1 MENQNF
7 ESTLAKQA
15 LTEQRK
21 SRRWGIF
28 FKSLTLVYLVVFIV
42 TVNAWLGDEDDVEVG
57 RHTAV
62 VDLDGV
68 IAAGSTANAD
78 DVISGLEHALESKNS
93 VGVILRI
100 NSPGGSPVQSAIINQ
115 EIRRLRAN
123 HPDKPIV
130 AVVEDLCASGGYYA
144 AVATQTIYVSQA
156 SIVGSIGVRL
166 DGFDL
171 SKAMESLGI
180 QRRLLTAGENKGFL
194 DPFQPMQADQK
205 QHALNLL
212 ANIHQQFIDAVKEG
226 RSGKLAT
233 DESLFSGLIWT
244 GEQGIQL
251 GLVDSL
257 GTVNS
262 VARDVFQA
270 EKVVNYS
277 VREGL
282 GERLARRLGTSI
294 SESLFKSMFYK
305 DVLN

>member
-7 ESTLAKQA
+7 ESSLAKQA

-28 FKSLTLVYLVVFIV
+28 FKSLTLVYLVVFLV
-42 TVNAWLGDEDDVEVG
+42 TVNEWLGDEDGVEVG

-115 EIRRLRAN
+115 EISRLRTN

-194 DPFQPMQADQK
+194 DPFQPMQADQR
-205 QHALNLL
+205 QHALDLL
-212 ANIHQQFIDAVKEG
+212 ANIHQQFIDAVKQG
-226 RSGKLAT
+226 RSGKLAK

-262 VARDVFQA
+262 VAREVFQA

-282 GERLARRLGTSI
+282 GERLARRLGTSF
-294 SESLFKSMFYK
+294 SESLFKSIFYT
-305 DVLN
+305 DLLN